1 MPGEGVLRKCTCT
14 DNKIKCLILPSTYV
28 FIAIIAIA
36 VVRLH
41 ILLVIEMF
49 VMLTDDE
56 YDGSD
61 HCLLFIRHR
70 RIVLHGED
78 KPPQDAGHILSRIYN
93 STKAGNQRA
102 KRGESEGRVWGK
114 APECENFLDI
124 RTRPLGVSINHF
136 L

>member
-1 MPGEGVLRKCTCT
+1 MRFITPDSISACKVIVDEMSVYQFQTVAFSYGAVHILRTQGRGERLPDFAYRYICRGREVLRKCTCT

-61 HCLLFIRHR
+61 H
-70 RIVLHGED
+70 
-78 KPPQDAGHILSRIYN
+78 
-93 STKAGNQRA
+93 
-102 KRGESEGRVWGK
+102 
-114 APECENFLDI
+114 
-124 RTRPLGVSINHF
+124 
-136 L
+136 